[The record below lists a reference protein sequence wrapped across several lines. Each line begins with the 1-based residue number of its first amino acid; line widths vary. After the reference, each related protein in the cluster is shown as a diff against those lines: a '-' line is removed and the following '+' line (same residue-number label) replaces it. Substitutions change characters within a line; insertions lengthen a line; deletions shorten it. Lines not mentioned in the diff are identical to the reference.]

1 MAHLT
6 GSMAYH
12 SQTSEV
18 DSTQHPPLGTQAK
31 DADGNIYTY
40 VDFQEACVAG
50 EWVTYNSAYAASGMT
65 TTTHGPLGVVIGT
78 VSASDR
84 FGWIQVYGV
93 NSAALGTSSVSTAL
107 ALILSAPS
115 TDISVPD
122 VATTSLSLESIIQ
135 GATAVTAA
143 STATTTVIP
152 ASFTVQLNFPFA
164 YGTQTS

>member
-6 GSMAYH
+6 GGQAYH

-18 DSTQHPPLGTQAK
+18 DSSQHIPLGTRAQ
-31 DADGNIYTY
+31 DANGNIYVY
-40 VDFQEACVAG
+40 VDFQEAQAAG
-50 EWVTYNSAYAASGMT
+50 EWVVWGANYAATGMT
-65 TTTHGPLGVVIGT
+65 TTSHGHAGVVIGT

-84 FGWIQVYGV
+84 FGWVQVYGS
-93 NSAALGTSSVSTAL
+93 NSAALCTSSVSTAL

-115 TDISVPD
+115 TDINVPD
-122 VATTSLSLESIIQ
+122 VATTSLSLETLIQ

-152 ASFTVQLNFPFA
+152 ASFTVLLNFPFV